1 MQKPK
6 SVKINVA
13 GDEIN
18 LSTENINFYRNETRK
33 SVVKK
38 NSLEKFYKN
47 LVEQFTVKRTND

>member
-47 LVEQFTVKRTND
+47 LVEQFIIKRTND